1 MLSQIKKK
9 IEFSSLWVCKS
20 TLKYIEL
27 ILINSFNSTYSD
39 CLMKMKN
46 FSEHVL
52 NCCRAFRPCLWSK
65 SNTGLH
71 VFNRSYIPR
80 LKCSDTSFLFFVKL
94 PKSFVWIKTQGVNI
108 SFDLLFLSLITL
120 LQIIFMTLSKI
131 LSQYRINKLKYHLI
145 LDKTN
150 LKLDRLVDHLC

>member
-52 NCCRAFRPCLWSK
+52 NCCRAFRLSLLSPNTNDQRVYQVLNLSYLKLNDILICLLYWNYFCHWKYFNSFKNQYFTFSK
-65 SNTGLH
+65 KL
-71 VFNRSYIPR
+71 
-80 LKCSDTSFLFFVKL
+80 VKFDL
-94 PKSFVWIKTQGVNI
+94 N
-108 SFDLLFLSLITL
+108 FDLLHNWCNDILSHVMPFHTHVKFCLTVYFQL
-120 LQIIFMTLSKI
+120 LQF
-131 LSQYRINKLKYHLI
+131 RF
-145 LDKTN
+145 
-150 LKLDRLVDHLC
+150 